1 MPRGVKKAPLETAAA
16 PAVSQ
21 TDLTRLGDPRG
32 AAQALR
38 ALLRAR
44 VEAVLALGAL
54 DKEAA
59 DELAKIASLLEKL
72 EASGYDLKAAAIEVG
87 ERLVARAAAQPGQAE
102 RKAWL
107 ADLLEGLYASLEQ
120 EG

>member
-1 MPRGVKKAPLETAAA
+1 
-16 PAVSQ
+16 
-21 TDLTRLGDPRG
+21 LGDPRG

-44 VEAVLALGAL
+44 VQAVLALGAL

-72 EASGYDLKAAAIEVG
+72 EAAGYDLKAAAIEIG
-87 ERLVARAAAQPGQAE
+87 ERLAAIAAAQPGQE
-102 RKAWL
+102 DQKAWL
-107 ADLLEGLYASLEQ
+107 ADLLEALYTSLDQ
-120 EG
+120 EA